1 MEYEV
6 IVVGGGHAGCEA
18 ALATAKKNHK
28 TLLVTGR
35 IENIATM
42 PCNPSIGGSAKG
54 IVVREIDALGGMMGK
69 VADKSLLQIKML
81 NYLIENIEDG
91 FESTITKILTKAERE
106 VGKEFSNYSNARIF
120 AMNGKLMGR
129 YTTRLYVVSEEEMP
143 EICQK
148 LKKFNLFPA
157 NR

>member
-1 MEYEV
+1 MLSNMKEGKMMQKNSKL
-6 IVVGGGHAGCEA
+6 ISKNLSA
-18 ALATAKKNHK
+18 AFKP
-28 TLLVTGR
+28 VFFG
-35 IENIATM
+35 EF
-42 PCNPSIGGSAKG
+42 
-54 IVVREIDALGGMMGK
+54 EINAR
-69 VADKSLLQIKML
+69 AIP
-81 NYLIENIEDG
+81 IENIEVG
-91 FESTITKILTKAERE
+91 FDSTITKILAKAERE

-129 YTTRLYVVSEEEMP
+129 YATRLYGVSEEEMP